1 MYSGDSVVEG
11 EKSAISP
18 LASANHPNLEYIKK
32 PDSNI
37 KAIRLIALFNLV
49 IFDATLS

>member
-18 LASANHPNLEYIKK
+18 LASANHPKLECIKQA
-32 PDSNI
+32 DSNI
-37 KAIRLIALFNLV
+37 KAVRLIALFNLV